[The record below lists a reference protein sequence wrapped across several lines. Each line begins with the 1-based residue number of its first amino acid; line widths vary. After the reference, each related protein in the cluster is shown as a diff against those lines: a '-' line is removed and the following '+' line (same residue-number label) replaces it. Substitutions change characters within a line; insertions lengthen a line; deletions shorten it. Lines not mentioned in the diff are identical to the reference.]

1 MSDVPPFEPIVPVA
15 APAPEVEAA
24 VPAVA
29 DVPPPSSAVPSTPY
43 RLAPAT
49 PFVVPS
55 GPPIV
60 GASLYVYGYLLW
72 AFVVVGALTTSYNP
86 EGHGFLLGETAAV
99 LGVMAASAWAWIVV
113 LRRTLSVRRGAV
125 SVVRC
130 TVVGGVAAFAWVLTL
145 FASAAA
151 GKAASRNIDG
161 AMTFFLLALSIG
173 CALGGRRLAGLH
185 VRTRTPQ
192 RQMIDGIFWATGA
205 LLTCL
210 VLGELGS

>member
-1 MSDVPPFEPIVPVA
+1 MSDVPPFEPTVPVA

-49 PFVVPS
+49 PFLVPS

-145 FASAAA
+145 FASAGA

-173 CALGGRRLAGLH
+173 CALGGRRLAGLR

-192 RQMIDGIFWATGA
+192 RQMIDGIFWAAGA